1 MWYCYILK
9 NKLGQFKH
17 NTYNGSTN
25 NPMRRLRQ
33 HNEEIKGGAKATH
46 GKGGAWEICAMLS
59 GFPNHIN
66 ALSCEWRMKCPSGKP
81 GKRESK
87 YQGVK
92 GRVSSLNEI
101 LQLERWTGKCIVDNC
116 DFQFKLHIMN
126 EVLEYL
132 DMSNVP
138 ENTEVVVVEKI
149 DKDCIELEKEIYETV
164 QVQTIM

>member
-1 MWYCYILK
+1 MWYCYILR
-9 NKLGQFKH
+9 NKLEQFKH

-25 NPMRRLRQ
+25 NPVRRLRQ

-81 GKRESK
+81 GKREKK

-92 GRVSSLNEI
+92 GRISSLNEI
-101 LQLERWTGKCIVDNC
+101 LPLERWTGKCIIDNM
-116 DFQFKLHIMN
+116 DFKLKLHI
-126 EVLEYL
+126 VKDVVEYI
-132 DMSNVP
+132 DRENIP
-138 ENTEVVVVEKI
+138 ENIEVEIVDEI
-149 DKDCIELEKEIYETV
+149 NKDCMDMESEIYT
-164 QVQTIM
+164 